1 MKRIKS
7 TAIIISLI
15 ILISTLSS
23 CIAPEDK
30 VLNSLGECRSCEFYT
45 CGGFQDYTDYAKYYY
60 DPVDFIDNEYF
71 SIIEQSGIDALNEHL
86 DDFESWIETYR
97 EGDASREIVVN
108 YDFDRSLIDSEDYLY
123 IDSEK
128 HTWDDGYTSLVNYD
142 VYFFDIQTNTLY
154 YFHNNIQASIKE
166 AQHKKETTHQGGF
179 LFCYGV
185 LCPSTTDV

>member
-7 TAIIISLI
+7 TAIILSLI

-23 CIAPEDK
+23 CIALEDK
-30 VLNSLGECRSCEFYT
+30 VLNSLGEYRSCEFYT

-60 DPVDFIDNEYF
+60 DPVDFTDNEYF
-71 SIIEQSGIDALNEHL
+71 SIIEQSDIDALNEHL
-86 DDFESWIETYR
+86 DDFESCIEAHGYN
-97 EGDASREIVVN
+97 DASSEIVVN

-142 VYFFDIQTNTLY
+142 VYFFDTQTNTLY
-154 YFHNNIQASIKE
+154 YFHNNI
-166 AQHKKETTHQGGF
+166 
-179 LFCYGV
+179 
-185 LCPSTTDV
+185 

>member
-1 MKRIKS
+1 MKLIKS
-7 TAIIISLI
+7 TAIILSLI
-15 ILISTLSS
+15 ILILTLSS

-60 DPVDFIDNEYF
+60 DSVDFTDNEYF
-71 SIIEQSGIDALNEHL
+71 SKIEQSDIDALNEHL
-86 DDFESWIETYR
+86 DDFESCIEAHGYN
-97 EGDASREIVVN
+97 DASSEIVVN

-142 VYFFDIQTNTLY
+142 VYFFDTQTNTLY
-154 YFHNNIQASIKE
+154 YFHNNI
-166 AQHKKETTHQGGF
+166 
-179 LFCYGV
+179 
-185 LCPSTTDV
+185 

>member
-7 TAIIISLI
+7 TAIILSLI

-60 DPVDFIDNEYF
+60 DSVDFTDNEYF
-71 SIIEQSGIDALNEHL
+71 SKIGQADINILNEHL
-86 DDFESWIETYR
+86 DDFESCIEAHGYN
-97 EGDASREIVVN
+97 DASSEIVVN

-142 VYFFDIQTNTLY
+142 VYFFDTQTNTLY
-154 YFHNNIQASIKE
+154 YFHNNI
-166 AQHKKETTHQGGF
+166 
-179 LFCYGV
+179 
-185 LCPSTTDV
+185 

>member
-7 TAIIISLI
+7 TAIILSLI

-30 VLNSLGECRSCEFYT
+30 VLNSLGEYKSKEFYT
-45 CGGFQDYTDYAKYYY
+45 EGGFQDYTDYAKYYY
-60 DPVDFIDNEYF
+60 DSVDFTDNEYF
-71 SIIEQSGIDALNEHL
+71 SIIEQSDIDALNEHL
-86 DDFESWIETYR
+86 DNFESCIEAHGYS
-97 EGDASREIVVN
+97 DASNEIVVN

-128 HTWDDGYTSLVNYD
+128 HTRDDGYTLLVNYD

-154 YFHNNIQASIKE
+154 YFHNNI
-166 AQHKKETTHQGGF
+166 
-179 LFCYGV
+179 
-185 LCPSTTDV
+185 

>member
-7 TAIIISLI
+7 TAIILSLI

-60 DPVDFIDNEYF
+60 DSVDFTDNEYF
-71 SIIEQSGIDALNEHL
+71 SKIRQADISILNEHL
-86 DDFESWIETYR
+86 DDFESCIEAHGYN
-97 EGDASREIVVN
+97 DASSEIVVN

-128 HTWDDGYTSLVNYD
+128 HTRGDGYTLLVNYN
-142 VYFFDIQTNTLY
+142 VYFFDTQTNTLY
-154 YFHNNIQASIKE
+154 YFHNNI
-166 AQHKKETTHQGGF
+166 
-179 LFCYGV
+179 
-185 LCPSTTDV
+185 